1 MLPRYISRGGAI
13 GIALSFAGRAWRV
26 SAIDGVNPSQ
36 NMAMQALSDICAK
49 DMPDVA
55 KIQAAARRRWKTP
68 QKLNGLDYWSI
79 EAPGE
84 GAYSLTVGKQD
95 TGQTCTVSFAGNA
108 AGAMPVIEQRFK
120 LSKSHVLQGK
130 RIWTLTLNGKAG
142 TVFIEDH
149 PASRFNLNVGI
160 YLDNAALGAATPPAP
175 AHGRA
180 NIQPPRPHN
189 AARAA
194 ERLCA
199 DCDLRLRNT

>member
-13 GIALSFAGRAWRV
+13 GIALSFAGALDAAAQ
-26 SAIDGVNPSQ
+26 STEVNPSQ

-55 KIQAAARRRWKTP
+55 KIQATARRRWKTP
-68 QKLNGLDYWSI
+68 QKLKGLDYWNI

-84 GAYSLTVGKQD
+84 GAYALTVGKQD

-108 AGAMPVIEQRFK
+108 AGAMPVIEQRFN

-130 RIWTLTLNGKAG
+130 RIWTLTLNGKEG

-160 YLDNAALGAATPPAP
+160 YLANAALGTGTPPAP
-175 AHGRA
+175 G
-180 NIQPPRPHN
+180 
-189 AARAA
+189 ARARKHSTSA
-194 ERLCA
+194 
-199 DCDLRLRNT
+199 TP